1 MSLENT
7 RDIGTAKIVMVGAGG
22 GTSYNAGTGID
33 ITNNTIHNTECGA
46 RSGVVDSISS
56 SRAHTL
62 IILATNETFKAGETI
77 ILKSEVSGSAST
89 LRVQYASSASSVRDF
104 NFYET
109 DGTTTKTVTFAVGTV
124 VLVMLDQTGYKALVL
139 SEDVSGGADALS
151 DLTDTNI
158 STPTNGQI
166 LEYNSTS
173 GKWENKNNSSSNVVA
188 NPQDS
193 ATAELEKLKVSG
205 TTYSTAG
212 MRVFDVYSMGSL
224 GHDMNVHVPDRTA
237 LDGKTIAVNTGSFS
251 GTPSSGWFLYF
262 VDGSGSTG
270 TNMVDKNGNAYSDY
284 ISSNCLLFIKVDTSS
299 SPRTSTILGVIED
312 NPTVEYVSK
321 TKYQLYMVYWTADG
335 SGGYTYTLALNPT
348 IKSSP
353 NVYLAGAYQDQ
364 PTDAELAMYK
374 HIKWCALSGSNLIL
388 YADDVITTTSWI
400 YIRVEGV
407 EGTASTNYSGN
418 VVPYN
423 QDDNT
428 HRPIKM
434 NGTQILGNNT
444 TSLNLVAGTNVTL
457 SNSGGSV
464 TINASGGGDEYA
476 LLGMG
481 QVTSYSNKVANTNVY
496 LHRAPK
502 DGDRLFIHFPTE
514 ITDSDAQIK
523 IYDEASGTAY
533 TLSFSFWASGW
544 KLYGLCLLGI
554 ADDGLGNLGL
564 SLLYS
569 FKGGT
574 NYTAGTGIEI
584 NGSAISNTAPNY
596 GVDVDGA
603 TISSVSSG
611 NLGTYVGESK
621 YLILYF
627 SASASPYSGGYT
639 LTLSYSGAVA
649 RYEYGTLYDGSSRY
663 NSNISAGTMLL
674 CEVTDTGTGSSAD
687 PVHVNIIG
695 KIDPNNSGASTLS
708 DLTDT
713 SITSP
718 SNGQVLTYDST
729 NSKWI
734 NSTPSGGGGDTVSK
748 TRYSVSYSSGWSS
761 SANSDGYYT
770 KTISLSPSI
779 KSSPNIY
786 IAGSSD
792 TNQPTDTYKKMYSLL
807 ERCALSASGASLT
820 LYATSKPT
828 STFYIWVEGEE
839 GTASSSFVGNI
850 VPLVQRINGRKTYS
864 WTANDSLTAVSNGII
879 SHINEITPDSYFA
892 IGDLFNNNYLIFRL
906 YQYINLSNDKRITF
920 SANMWNG
927 VWTFVASNNTADI
940 GIVQFQGA
948 ANNFVFTGDIEAGSG
963 LITTWF
969 ANKYLVI

>member
-62 IILATNETFKAGETI
+62 ITLATNETFKAGETI

-173 GKWENKNNSSSNVVA
+173 GKWENKNNGSSNVVA

-193 ATAELEKLKVSG
+193 ATVNLEKIKVGS
-205 TTYSTAG
+205 TTYDTTG
-212 MRVFDVYSMGSL
+212 LKDYDIKSL
-224 GHDMNVHVPDRTA
+224 TIDGNSCYFIIDVPDA
-237 LDGKTIAVNTGSFS
+237 HAYNGKTFAVNTNSNT
-251 GTPSSGWFLYF
+251 GTPTAGWMVGLRDGVRISYTTIYK
-262 VDGSGSTG
+262 DGS
-270 TNMVDKNGNAYSDY
+270 AYTDEIKANTILVLRKDSD
-284 ISSNCLLFIKVDTSS
+284 SVVTL
-299 SPRTSTILGVIED
+299 LGVIE
-312 NPTVEYVSK
+312 NTPTVEYVSK

-374 HIKWCALSGSNLIL
+374 HIKGCALSGSNLIL

-407 EGTASTNYSGN
+407 EGTATTNYSGN

-434 NGTQILGNNT
+434 NGSQILGNNT
-444 TSLNLVAGTNVTL
+444 TALNLVAGTNVTL

-481 QVTSYSNKVANTNVY
+481 QVTSYSNKVADTNVY

-502 DGDRLFIHFPTE
+502 EGDRLFIKFSPT

-523 IYDEASGTAY
+523 IYDQYSGTAY
-533 TLSFSFWASGW
+533 TMSFNFWASGS
-544 KLYGLCLLGI
+544 KLAGLCLLEVQDNGF
-554 ADDGLGNLGL
+554 GTLGL
-564 SLLYS
+564 TLKYS
-569 FKGGT
+569 FEGGT
-574 NYTAGTGIEI
+574 NYTAGAGIEI

-639 LTLSYSGAVA
+639 LTLSYSGSVSVQ
-649 RYEYGTLYDGSSRY
+649 EYGTLYDGSSRY

-674 CEVTDTGTGSSAD
+674 CEVTDTGAGSSSD

-695 KIDPNNSGASTLS
+695 KIDPNSSGASTLS

-718 SNGQVLTYDST
+718 SNGQVLTYNST
-729 NSKWI
+729 SSKWE
-734 NSTPSGGGGDTVSK
+734 NQAASGG
-748 TRYSVSYSSGWSS
+748 
-761 SANSDGYYT
+761 NS
-770 KTISLSPSI
+770 ISLLENGVTALAGSWGSPSI
-779 KSSPNIY
+779 TLTNVNRTMQNEFTVACKRISY
-786 IAGSSD
+786 TGSSGSYGFVGLFSNNSFDISKIKRVVMSLYFDSDPSMTSDTYGYQYKLGFPASINTTAIETISNTPIVQINKPYDDFDD
-792 TNQPTDTYKKMYSLL
+792 TNLVHDFEFIIPDNMPSYTRKVAIAFLANKGKTVVQ
-807 ERCALSASGASLT
+807 
-820 LYATSKPT
+820 
-828 STFYIWVEGEE
+828 
-839 GTASSSFVGNI
+839 NI
-850 VPLVQRINGRKTYS
+850 VSLRIDFK
-864 WTANDSLTAVSNGII
+864 
-879 SHINEITPDSYFA
+879 
-892 IGDLFNNNYLIFRL
+892 
-906 YQYINLSNDKRITF
+906 
-920 SANMWNG
+920 
-927 VWTFVASNNTADI
+927 
-940 GIVQFQGA
+940 
-948 ANNFVFTGDIEAGSG
+948 
-963 LITTWF
+963 
-969 ANKYLVI
+969 